1 MFKFLFVYCF
11 IIIIFY
17 QCYLILLLLPS
28 FSTVFFLLKTASLS
42 SAIILIMTII
52 IILIILKKIFII
64 IFFFNTVYIL
74 GFKLLP
80 ESHQDPRVVK
90 FDAIHSLRAKT
101 LLKMCAVPIS
111 AVFWI
116 S

>member
-1 MFKFLFVYCF
+1 MTDLFEFIGAASVHSFVTGLKQRTLAFNNF
-11 IIIIFY
+11 IISP
-17 QCYLILLLLPS
+17 LLLL
-28 FSTVFFLLKTASLS
+28 FF
-42 SAIILIMTII
+42 
-52 IILIILKKIFII
+52 
-64 IFFFNTVYIL
+64 FFFNTVYIL

-80 ESHQDPRVVK
+80 ESYQDPRVVE